1 MIHRMVAISTP
12 LQWGRLWL
20 PAQMSGTPF
29 GVTETPEWAV
39 WSLLSPGND
48 SDGRRQTLGG
58 GLRTRFRSDDRKG
71 SSMSFGDKIKHAGEE
86 AVGKVKEATGK
97 VTGNE
102 SLEAEGQADQA
113 KADVKQA
120 GDKAGDAA
128 KDVFG
133 N

>member
-1 MIHRMVAISTP
+1 MTM
-12 LQWGRLWL
+12 
-20 PAQMSGTPF
+20 
-29 GVTETPEWAV
+29 
-39 WSLLSPGND
+39 
-48 SDGRRQTLGG
+48 
-58 GLRTRFRSDDRKG
+58 
-71 SSMSFGDKIKHAGEE
+71 GDKIKHAGEE

-102 SLEAEGQADQA
+102 ELEARGQADQA

-120 GDKAGDAA
+120 GDHAKDAA

>member
-1 MIHRMVAISTP
+1 MQPNTTKVCGTASWEGST
-12 LQWGRLWL
+12 
-20 PAQMSGTPF
+20 MSI
-29 GVTETPEWAV
+29 
-39 WSLLSPGND
+39 
-48 SDGRRQTLGG
+48 
-58 GLRTRFRSDDRKG
+58 
-71 SSMSFGDKIKHAGEE
+71 GDKIKHAGEE

-97 VTGNE
+97 ATGNE
-102 SLEAEGQADQA
+102 SLEAKGQAEQA